1 MRKRGRALRRRYGR
15 SVGPWVS
22 ADWAARAR
30 QIARYAS
37 GREDVLRRE
46 LREAGV
52 LALRER
58 PGPNR
63 PELTQITVR
72 FPDGRMGFFAPG
84 GPRDFATYQ
93 FFEGSAPGDSE
104 LPGYAP

>member
-1 MRKRGRALRRRYGR
+1 MRALRRRYGR

-22 ADWAARAR
+22 DDWAARAR

-37 GREDVLRRE
+37 GCDDVLRKE
-46 LREAGV
+46 LRAAGIQ
-52 LALRER
+52 ALRER

-72 FPDGRMGFFAPG
+72 FPDGRMGYFAPG
-84 GPRDFATYQ
+84 GPRDLPTYQ
-93 FFEGSAPGDSE
+93 FFEGSRPGDAD
-104 LPGYAP
+104 LPGYEP